1 MSLLLVLQECIS
13 SFGSKK
19 RIELLR
25 HHVNYKLND
34 VILDIGDNTGK
45 ILAAYS

>member
-1 MSLLLVLQECIS
+1 MTLLHVLQECIS

-19 RIELLR
+19 GIQLLR

-34 VILDIGDNTGK
+34 AILDIGDNAGK
-45 ILAAYS
+45 MLGAY